1 MIMFGNARSSSE
13 DKDIIQAI
21 QAGGIARQRQEMVLF
36 QKFAYFVP
44 SRPGK
49 YRLNDEEA
57 QDAYTEAFLAVVDN
71 IVSGKF
77 RGESSLKTYLSRIF
91 RNKCVD
97 QARRNATRRVEWT
110 DEFPELPDQSK
121 DFLRDLMGKEELRG
135 LKLHLEALG
144 ERCRNLLMLSGQGY
158 SPQEIAETMGFK
170 TPRSASSQRYKCL
183 ERLKAM
189 ITSQTR
195 VDP

>member
-1 MIMFGNARSSSE
+1 
-13 DKDIIQAI
+13 
-21 QAGGIARQRQEMVLF
+21 
-36 QKFAYFVP
+36 
-44 SRPGK
+44 
-49 YRLNDEEA
+49 
-57 QDAYTEAFLAVVDN
+57 
-71 IVSGKF
+71 
-77 RGESSLKTYLSRIF
+77 
-91 RNKCVD
+91 
-97 QARRNATRRVEWT
+97 
-110 DEFPELPDQSK
+110 PDQSK